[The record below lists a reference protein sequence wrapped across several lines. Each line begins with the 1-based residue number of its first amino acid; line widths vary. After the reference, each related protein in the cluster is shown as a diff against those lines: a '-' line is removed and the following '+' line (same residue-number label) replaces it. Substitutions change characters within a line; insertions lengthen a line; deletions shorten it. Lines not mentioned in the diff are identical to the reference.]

1 MMNLPA
7 NRYQF
12 NFAVETPLH
21 LNFYSGSM
29 LRGAFGHA
37 LRQLSCMTKMAACKT
52 CPLYRT
58 CPYPAVFETPPPE
71 HHSLQAFTEIPPPY
85 IIEPPALGSKDYQ
98 PGDTL
103 SFSMVLIGRANQQLP
118 LIIYA
123 WQRALARGLGKMQ
136 SRAKLLDVCL
146 MPNQPHTEAGASGR
160 VVVYTAQEGAA
171 VINHDHLT
179 NKDRFDYPDETTQS
193 LTLSVKT
200 PLRIQKKGKTLS
212 HDMTGRDFIMALV
225 RRYYLLE
232 EFHTAHYQAPDFS
245 ELAEL
250 AQAVSCETRFR
261 WCDWARYSNRQQQK
275 MVLGGVLGE
284 LKLTGQLQPFLPI
297 IQLGQWLHAGNKT
310 TFGMGLYAIE
320 KWERPM

>member
-12 NFAVETPLH
+12 TFAVETPLH

-37 LRQLSCMTKMAACKT
+37 LRNISCMTKMADCKT

-58 CPYPAVFETPPPE
+58 CPYPAIFETPPPE
-71 HHSLQAFTEIPPPY
+71 HHGLQAFTEIPPPY
-85 IIEPPALGSKDYQ
+85 IIEPPPLGSKDYQ
-98 PGDTL
+98 PGDML
-103 SFSMVLIGRANQQLP
+103 SFSMVLIGRAIQQLP

-123 WQRALARGLGKMQ
+123 WQRALARGLGKFQ
-136 SRAKLLDVCL
+136 SRARLLHVAL
-146 MPNQPHTEAGASGR
+146 VPNQAQKEADERIVIYIAREGAS
-160 VVVYTAQEGAA
+160 

-179 NKDRFDYPDETTQS
+179 RKDRPGYPDENTQS
-193 LTLSVKT
+193 VTLSIKT
-200 PLRIQKKGKTLS
+200 PLRIQKKGQILS
-212 HDMTGRDFIMALV
+212 HAMSGRDFIMALV

-232 EFHTAHYQAPDFS
+232 EFHTAHYQAPDFAA
-245 ELAEL
+245 LAEM
-250 AQAVSCETRFR
+250 ARAVTAETRFR

-284 LKLTGQLQPFLPI
+284 LELSGQLQPFLPL
-297 IQLGQWLHAGNKT
+297 IQIGQWLHVGNKT
-310 TFGMGLYAIE
+310 TFGMGLYTIE
-320 KWERPM
+320 K